1 MEETII
7 RQSAALVMVFL
18 MLFPSIAWN
27 VGVRARHGAVDFA

>member
-18 MLFPSIAWN
+18 MLLPGIAWN
-27 VGVRARHGAVDFA
+27 VGVRARDGAVDFA

>member
-18 MLFPSIAWN
+18 MLLPGIAGN
-27 VGVRARHGAVDFA
+27 VGVRARDGAVDFA